1 MKTGAG
7 CCRLPD
13 QSQHKATIY
22 PCVFHTRMLTEGFPS
37 GSGFHRPMIA
47 DKNVCVCV
55 SVVATEGVHYS
66 LFERCASGKLCNCNH
81 MKMSCGFG
89 G

>member
-22 PCVFHTRMLTEGFPS
+22 PYVFHTRMLTEGFPS

-47 DKNVCVCV
+47 DKNVCVCLWLQLKGFTILFLKGV
-55 SVVATEGVHYS
+55 PVGNCATVTI
-66 LFERCASGKLCNCNH
+66 
-81 MKMSCGFG
+81 
-89 G
+89 